1 MMISDNLAM
10 LFNTTKKEVIMLHG
24 CPQLTLYFTS
34 LGTVY
39 LNFDRRAAGLPD
51 IVSRDVKSDQDLI
64 PTLKYLEHQN
74 SLSMSDLNDRV
85 ERG

>member
-1 MMISDNLAM
+1 M
-10 LFNTTKKEVIMLHG
+10 LPG
-24 CPQLTLYFTS
+24 CPQITLYHTS

-39 LNFDRRAAGLPD
+39 LTFDRRAAGLSD

-74 SLSMSDLNDRV
+74 SLSSTTLLIMTDVQL
-85 ERG
+85 G